1 MYIEYVKSKPSLY
14 RGWRGIDIIVES
26 DADKE
31 TVAKS
36 IADFLEDVLHY
47 TKTGRIVSLDTENV
61 YSYYAVFGSV
71 DEFTLKDIKDAV
83 SVLDKNKDKLKIL
96 NAKKISESIVRISQ
110 DDRFKKFTDDEDF
123 LSALQVASDEFA
135 YDYKDDLTETAKNI
149 FKDVDVDIAIYDFGG
164 DVDLDKPFDIILS
177 IKDDS
182 NNYYETN
189 TGRLPASITE
199 KQIKAMQDFNYSLIS
214 KAYKRYIGG

>member
-1 MYIEYVKSKPSLY
+1 M
-14 RGWRGIDIIVES
+14 
-26 DADKE
+26 
-31 TVAKS
+31 
-36 IADFLEDVLHY
+36 
-47 TKTGRIVSLDTENV
+47 
-61 YSYYAVFGSV
+61 
-71 DEFTLKDIKDAV
+71 
-83 SVLDKNKDKLKIL
+83 
-96 NAKKISESIVRISQ
+96 SIVRISQ

-189 TGRLPASITE
+189 TGSLPANITE